1 MVTLLATLGFE
12 PASILPTVKAR
23 NVTRAVI
30 FHYGEGDDGKSARAV
45 KDVTKALGSF
55 DVPCRAVRL
64 KDGYDFAGCLEEI
77 IAHARQAEQEE
88 GPAGDVVFDIT
99 GGTKVMALAG
109 FSVAWL
115 LGKPV
120 VYNIATRKEN
130 AHVHLPIEG
139 LQDHANVGAQ
149 RERVLRLILASPPGS
164 SGRPSATPRE
174 LREAFGAKS
183 DSAINH
189 HIDHLERMRAVRR
202 EHGDTLKDV
211 RYVATP
217 AANVLAIA
225 LEARR
230 EAGAKLAPPQD
241 RRKRRR

>member
-12 PASILPTVKAR
+12 PSSILPTVKAR
-23 NVTRAVI
+23 NVTRTVV
-30 FHYGEGDDGKSARAV
+30 FHYGEGDDGKSERAV
-45 KDVTKALGSF
+45 KAVAKALASF
-55 DVPCRAVRL
+55 DVTCKPVKLR
-64 KDGYDFAGCLEEI
+64 DGYDFASCLEDI
-77 IAHARQAEQEE
+77 LAHARQAEQEE
-88 GPAGDVVFDIT
+88 GRAGDLVFDIT

-109 FSVAWL
+109 FSVAWI

-120 VYNIATRKEN
+120 AYNIETREKN
-130 AHVHLPIEG
+130 AHAHLPIEG
-139 LQDHANVGAQ
+139 LQDHANVGPAT
-149 RERVLRLILASPPGS
+149 ERILRIILASPPGRD
-164 SGRPSATPRE
+164 GRPSTTPRE
-174 LREAFGAKS
+174 LREAFKAKA

-189 HIDHLERMRAVRR
+189 HIDKLERMRAIQR
-202 EHGDTLKDV
+202 EYGETLKDV

-217 AANVLAIA
+217 AARVLAIA